1 MNATG
6 DPRIDRIAASPVYQ
20 ELKQKRNR
28 LGWTLTILMLIAYFG
43 YIGLIAFD
51 KSFLAQPIGGGVST
65 IGIPIAIGLMVF
77 TIVLT
82 GYYVRRAN
90 NEFDQLSAQVL
101 EDNP

>member
-6 DPRIDRIAASPVYQ
+6 DPRIDRIAASPAYR
-20 ELKQKRNR
+20 ELKHKRNT
-28 LGWTLTILMLIAYFG
+28 LGWTLTLLMLVAYFG

-51 KSFLAQPIGGGVST
+51 KSFLAQPIGDGVST

-77 TIVLT
+77 TIALT
-82 GYYVRRAN
+82 GFYVRRAN
-90 NEFDQLSAQVL
+90 KEFDRLAAQVL

>member
-51 KSFLAQPIGGGVST
+51 KSFLRSRSATAS
-65 IGIPIAIGLMVF
+65 ARSVF
-77 TIVLT
+77 QS
-82 GYYVRRAN
+82 R
-90 NEFDQLSAQVL
+90 SA
-101 EDNP
+101 